1 MTAHDE
7 LGMFAPE
14 ADPSSGPRLVPVSL
28 ADKTKEWKRI
38 LGDAAR
44 GPLVVA
50 TDVVSI
56 ANHWDEYAAEAGG
69 LSITGWLKKTL
80 GAGRNLAWFER
91 RAKAVRVLGEAARR
105 NLHHEVAVWVS
116 ENVPPAHYDK
126 AKRVLFHAARA
137 QNGNP
142 LTLGQARPLLQKEL
156 GRSFS
161 SRGYQSKLG
170 DALAR
175 IARIEK
181 WADANGLTLPE

>member
-7 LGMFAPE
+7 LGAFASE

-69 LSITGWLKKTL
+69 LSFNGWLKKTL
-80 GAGRNLAWFER
+80 GPGRGLAWFEC
-91 RAKAVRVLGEAARR
+91 RARAVRNLGEASRR
-105 NLHHEVAVWVS
+105 YLHHEVAVWVS
-116 ENVPPAHYDK
+116 GNVSPADYDK

-142 LTLGQARPLLQKEL
+142 LTLAQARPLLQKEL

-161 SRGYQSKLG
+161 TRGYQSKLG